1 MHLTVP
7 GIFQRKGD
15 YMVLSRKVLLLCL
28 LALAVAALFAACG
41 DDDDDTQSPTATAAH
56 SATATAAGIDIS
68 GVSEL
73 SDGKLTVGS
82 DIAYAP
88 NEFYEEGTQNATGM
102 DIDLITALADAMGVS
117 VEFQQVAEFSGIVG
131 DLQAKRYDIVVSSIS
146 VTPEREAVI
155 DLIPYFGPVG
165 TGILTPTG
173 NPNNF
178 ATLEDLCGF
187 KVSAQV
193 GTYQVDQVTALNE
206 GACASNPITITT
218 FPDNPASVQELLVGR
233 VDAQLADDPVVKYSE
248 KLSNGD
254 LEVAAT
260 GFEAATYGIGV
271 RKDSPKL
278 KAALEAALQQIID
291 DGTYGTILEK
301 WNQTQFALK
310 S

>member
-1 MHLTVP
+1 
-7 GIFQRKGD
+7 
-15 YMVLSRKVLLLCL
+15 MVLSRKILLLCL

-41 DDDDDTQSPTATAAH
+41 DDDDDAQPSATAGGSPTATGEQI
-56 SATATAAGIDIS
+56 ATPP
-68 GVSEL
+68 EL
-73 SDGKLTVGS
+73 SDGKLIVGS

-88 NEFYEEGTQNATGM
+88 NEFYEEGTQNAVGM
-102 DIDLITALADAMGVS
+102 DVDLITALADALGVE
-117 VEFQQVAEFSGIVG
+117 VEFRQVAEFSGIVG
-131 DLQAKRYDIVVSSIS
+131 DLQAERYDIVVSSIS
-146 VTPEREAVI
+146 ITPEREAVI

-165 TGILTPTG
+165 TGILTPAG

-178 ATLEDLCGF
+178 ETLEDLCGF

-193 GTYQVDQVTALNE
+193 GTYQVDQVTALNDD
-206 GACASNPITITT
+206 ACASNLITLTT
-218 FPDNPASVQELLVGR
+218 FPDNPASVQELILGR

-248 KLSNGD
+248 QLADGE

-271 RKDSPKL
+271 RKDSPEL
-278 KAALEAALQQIID
+278 KAALEHALQQIID

-301 WNQTQFALK
+301 WNQTQFALD